1 MRKHLRKKLH
11 LKGWS
16 KDEIARADRIYAEAE
31 KSKHPHIK
39 KVEDSLYW
47 FTLIIGII
55 GTVMLS
61 LILIPV
67 LVVSNN
73 FWAYT
78 ITGVFGF
85 LLGAL
90 IIIIIKDLHWLEHHH
105 HLLISLLI
113 PIVAIFN
120 FFIVVNRV
128 NTFNISVG
136 IRNIHNPVMVGIVY
150 FICFL
155 VPYFIFLVFK
165 RR

>member
-1 MRKHLRKKLH
+1 MRKKHLH

-16 KDEIARADRIYAEAE
+16 KEEIKKAENILSEAE
-31 KSKHPHIK
+31 KNKHPHIK
-39 KVEDSLYW
+39 NVEDSLYW
-47 FTLIIGII
+47 FTLIIGIL
-55 GTVMLS
+55 GTVILS
-61 LILIPV
+61 LVMIPI

-73 FWAYT
+73 LWTYIIA
-78 ITGVFGF
+78 GVFGF

-105 HLLISLLI
+105 HLLISLVI

-128 NTFNISVG
+128 NAFSYSLG
-136 IRNIHNPVMVGIVY
+136 LRNLHNPVMVGIVY

-155 VPYFIFLVFK
+155 APYFVFLVYK

>member
-1 MRKHLRKKLH
+1 MRKKHLH

-16 KDEIARADRIYAEAE
+16 KEEIKKAENILSEAE
-31 KSKHPHIK
+31 KKKHPDVK
-39 KVEDSLYW
+39 KVENSLYW
-47 FTLIIGII
+47 FTLIIGIL
-55 GTVMLS
+55 GTVILS
-61 LILIPV
+61 LIMIPI

-73 FWAYT
+73 LW
-78 ITGVFGF
+78 
-85 LLGAL
+85 

-128 NTFNISVG
+128 NSFNTSLG
-136 IRNIHNPVMVGIVY
+136 IMNHHNPVMVGIVY
-150 FICFL
+150 FVCFL
-155 VPYFIFLVFK
+155 APYFVFLVYK

>member
-1 MRKHLRKKLH
+1 MRKKHLH

-16 KDEIARADRIYAEAE
+16 KEEIKKAENILSEAE
-31 KSKHPHIK
+31 KNKHPHIK
-39 KVEDSLYW
+39 NVEDSLYW
-47 FTLIIGII
+47 FTLIIGIL
-55 GTVMLS
+55 GTVILS
-61 LILIPV
+61 LIMIPI

-73 FWAYT
+73 LWTYI

-90 IIIIIKDLHWLEHHH
+90 IIIIIKDLHWLERHH

-128 NTFNISVG
+128 NAFNTSLG
-136 IRNIHNPVMVGIVY
+136 IMNLHNPVMVSIVY

-155 VPYFIFLVFK
+155 APYFLFLVYK